1 MFPTVTFSVPSPS
14 PSSIA
19 HRESIARLLTP
30 LRRIRPTVA
39 YYQLAA
45 HRIPT
50 LWTLYRGLQRH
61 GERENVK
68 WRIRTLFEAK
78 RHTIQAH
85 VAKAHLERA
94 YQVRFVIAS
103 TTSRPSYSALAQWL
117 DKFVRA
123 KQGDAYLQAV
133 LDRYDRM
140 ITSKRERRVF
150 GRLVREALEDQA
162 RLRTRTIFKGSFMR
176 PTLYHR
182 LLPRLVPQPVS
193 ISCMIN
199 KRRLRRERRY
209 GQSLELMEW
218 IKDLQMESAFE
229 KQLRRSGA
237 RIDRVFS
244 DDLGAWPA
252 TNAVQPLRDKLRIIQ
267 KANAKDYDRL
277 YSDYSPKL
285 LLSGVRARHQKTQ
298 YRARRHVRERAGEV
312 FPSTLARIRQGP
324 PAHVLAKMT
333 PEERRSDKI
342 VRSPSEAGYTASVKM
357 KMRRKLKDGETW
369 RMEDGR
375 EEEWVK
381 FERLEEEVREVNMR
395 RWSGSMDGIV

>member
-1 MFPTVTFSVPSPS
+1 MMFPTVTFSVPSPS
-14 PSSIA
+14 PSSVA

-39 YYQLAA
+39 YYKLAA

-61 GERENVK
+61 AERENVK

-85 VAKAHLERA
+85 VAKAQLERA
-94 YQVRFVIAS
+94 Y
-103 TTSRPSYSALAQWL
+103 QWL

-140 ITSKRERRVF
+140 IASKRERRVF

-237 RIDRVFS
+237 RVDRVFS
-244 DDLGAWPA
+244 DDLGAWL
-252 TNAVQPLRDKLRIIQ
+252 QPLRDKLRIIQ

-285 LLSGVRARHQKTQ
+285 LLSGVRARRQKTQ
-298 YRARRHVRERAGEV
+298 YRTRQHVRERAGEV

-375 EEEWVK
+375 EEEWEK
-381 FERLEEEVREVNMR
+381 LERLEEEVREENMR
-395 RWSGSMDGIV
+395 RWSGSMDGTV